1 MMVGP
6 LNMLQQNRG
15 GETDHNKFVFIIL
28 VQFFYKRKQ
37 KGEIKNINTFSQ
49 SLCPTT
55 IANLFTYPRL
65 ISSNPILIKEVDDLV
80 SMRPAYFLRGSYF
93 RDTSYFLH
101 ENY

>member
-1 MMVGP
+1 MVGP

-37 KGEIKNINTFSQ
+37 KGEIKNINTSSQ
-49 SLCPTT
+49 SLCPTP
-55 IANLFTYPRL
+55 IANLFTYPHL

-93 RDTSYFLH
+93 RGTSYFLH